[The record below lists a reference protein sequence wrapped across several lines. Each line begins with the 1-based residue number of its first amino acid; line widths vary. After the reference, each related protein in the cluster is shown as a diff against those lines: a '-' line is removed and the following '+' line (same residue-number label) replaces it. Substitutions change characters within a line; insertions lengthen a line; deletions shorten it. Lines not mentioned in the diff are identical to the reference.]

1 MQTKSILM
9 ALSAMALVTA
19 CTNDETIEMNQG
31 EGISLSAVAGKAT
44 RAGSEATT
52 TNSIKDFHVYA
63 FTQGLEY
70 MNHDVTK
77 TGNTWTYGDTKF
89 WPESTV
95 DFYSYSPMDMRR
107 GTVNITAAGEKK
119 IEKYLV
125 AGDEDFLYALNL
137 GEKKA
142 DHEAKKPVNIN
153 FRHALSQIVF
163 RIKNTNP
170 NLTVFVDGI
179 RVEGVENTGD
189 FTWPTK
195 GTAEYWDGSEPDTE
209 TDDSWGTWNIEY
221 NPKEAERISYS
232 ADITPI
238 MGEGLV
244 GSKEAP
250 VQDLTVKTDNG
261 YKGLLLLPQTL
272 KPWITNTGEV
282 DVDGAP
288 IYKITGTARVLVK
301 CRLVDTKTSVQLW
314 PKPEEGAV
322 TKFVGVSL
330 VGEPKDISGK
340 TEQVWKQGKRY
351 VYTLIFGEGG
361 GFNPENPDPENPDPE
376 PVLVPITF
384 DVTVDNFVEYPQDL
398 DASVPDSK
406 PGK

>member
-282 DVDGAP
+282 DVDGDP

-361 GFNPENPDPENPDPE
+361 GFNPENPDPE

>member
-1 MQTKSILM
+1 M

-31 EGISLSAVAGKAT
+31 DGITFNTVAGKAT

-52 TNSIKDFHVYA
+52 TNNIENFHVYA
-63 FTQGLEY
+63 FTQNKKY
-70 MNHDVTK
+70 MDHNVTK
-77 TGNTWTYGDTKF
+77 TGKTWTYGDTKF
-89 WPESTV
+89 WPETAV
-95 DFYSYSPMDMRR
+95 DFYSYSPMKIG
-107 GTVNITAAGEKK
+107 GTVNITAEGEKK

-125 AGDEDFLYALNL
+125 TGDEDFLYALNL
-137 GEKKA
+137 DEKKA

-163 RIKNTNP
+163 KIKNTNP
-170 NLTVFVDGI
+170 NLTVFVDE
-179 RVEGVENTGD
+179 VKVVGVENTGD
-189 FTWPTK
+189 FTWPTE
-195 GTAEYWDGSEPDTE
+195 GTAEGPETDTE
-209 TDDSWGTWNIEY
+209 TDKSWGTWNIVY
-221 NPKEAERISYS
+221 NSKEAEKNFYN

-238 MGEGLV
+238 MEGGLV
-244 GSKEAP
+244 GSNEAS
-250 VQDLTVKTDNG
+250 VQDLTVKTGNG

-272 KPWITNTGEV
+272 NPWITNTG
-282 DVDGAP
+282 DVDTDGDP

-330 VGEPKDISGK
+330 VGETVAEADQ
-340 TEQVWKQGKRY
+340 TAQVWKQGKRY

>member
-1 MQTKSILM
+1 M
-9 ALSAMALVTA
+9 ALSVMALVTA

-31 EGISLSAVAGKAT
+31 DGITFNTVAGKAT
-44 RAGSEATT
+44 RIGSEATT

-70 MNHDVTK
+70 MNHDVTR
-77 TGNTWTYGDTKF
+77 TGDTWTYGDTKF

-95 DFYSYSPMDMRR
+95 DFYSYSPMKIG
-107 GTVNITAAGEKK
+107 GTVNITAEGEKK

-163 RIKNTNP
+163 KIKNTNP

-195 GTAEYWDGSEPDTE
+195 GTSEYWDESEADTE
-209 TDDSWGTWNIEY
+209 TDNSWGTWNIVY
-221 NPKEAERISYS
+221 NPKEAERISYN

-250 VQDLTVKTDNG
+250 VQDLTVKTDNS

-272 KPWITNTGEV
+272 NPWITNTG
-282 DVDGAP
+282 DVDADGDP

-301 CRLVDTKTSVQLW
+301 CRLVDTETNVQLW

-330 VGEPKDISGK
+330 VGETVAEADQPAA
-340 TEQVWKQGKRY
+340 QVWKQGKRY

>member
-1 MQTKSILM
+1 M

-31 EGISLSAVAGKAT
+31 DGITFNTVAGKAT

-77 TGNTWTYGDTKF
+77 TGDTWTYGSTKF

-95 DFYSYSPMDMRR
+95 DFYSYSPMKIG
-107 GTVNITAAGEKK
+107 GTVNITAEGEKK

-125 AGDEDFLYALNL
+125 TGDEDFLYALNL
-137 GEKKA
+137 DEKKA

-163 RIKNTNP
+163 KIKNTNP

-179 RVEGVENTGD
+179 RVKGVENTGD

-195 GTAEYWDGSEPDTE
+195 GTAEYWDGSESDTE
-209 TDDSWGTWNIEY
+209 TDNSWGTWNIVY
-221 NPKEAERISYS
+221 NSKEAENNFYD

-238 MGEGLV
+238 MEGGLV
-244 GSKEAP
+244 GSNEAS
-250 VQDLTVKTDNG
+250 VQDLTVKTGNG

-272 KPWITNTGEV
+272 NPWITNTG
-282 DVDGAP
+282 DVDTDGDP

-330 VGEPKDISGK
+330 VGETVAEADQAA
-340 TEQVWKQGKRY
+340 QVWKQGKRY

-384 DVTVDNFVEYPQDL
+384 DVTVDNFVEYPQEDL

>member
-1 MQTKSILM
+1 MFI
-9 ALSAMALVTA
+9 A
-19 CTNDETIEMNQG
+19 N
-31 EGISLSAVAGKAT
+31 
-44 RAGSEATT
+44 
-52 TNSIKDFHVYA
+52 
-63 FTQGLEY
+63 
-70 MNHDVTK
+70 
-77 TGNTWTYGDTKF
+77 
-89 WPESTV
+89 
-95 DFYSYSPMDMRR
+95 
-107 GTVNITAAGEKK
+107 
-119 IEKYLV
+119 
-125 AGDEDFLYALNL
+125 
-137 GEKKA
+137 
-142 DHEAKKPVNIN
+142 
-153 FRHALSQIVF
+153 
-163 RIKNTNP
+163 
-170 NLTVFVDGI
+170 
-179 RVEGVENTGD
+179 
-189 FTWPTK
+189 
-195 GTAEYWDGSEPDTE
+195 
-209 TDDSWGTWNIEY
+209 
-221 NPKEAERISYS
+221 NPKEAERISYN

-250 VQDLTVKTDNG
+250 VQDLTVKTDNS

-272 KPWITNTGEV
+272 NPWITNTG
-282 DVDGAP
+282 DVDADGDP

-301 CRLVDTKTSVQLW
+301 CRLVDTETNVQLW

-330 VGEPKDISGK
+330 VGETVAEADQPAA
-340 TEQVWKQGKRY
+340 QVWKQGKRY

>member
-1 MQTKSILM
+1 M
-9 ALSAMALVTA
+9 ALSVMALVTA

-31 EGISLSAVAGKAT
+31 DGITFNTVAGKAT
-44 RAGSEATT
+44 RTGSEATT

-70 MNHDVTK
+70 MNHDVTR
-77 TGNTWTYGDTKF
+77 TGDTWTYGDTKF

-95 DFYSYSPMDMRR
+95 DFYSYSPMKIG
-107 GTVNITAAGEKK
+107 GTVNITAEGEKK

-125 AGDEDFLYALNL
+125 AGDEDFLYALNR

-163 RIKNTNP
+163 KIKNTNP

-195 GTAEYWDGSEPDTE
+195 GTSEYWDESEADTE
-209 TDDSWGTWNIEY
+209 TDNSWGTWNIVY
-221 NPKEAERISYS
+221 NPKEAEKIFYD

-238 MGEGLV
+238 MEEGLV

-250 VQDLTVKTDNG
+250 VQDLTVKMDNNS

-272 KPWITNTGEV
+272 NPWITNTG
-282 DVDGAP
+282 DVDTDGDP

-301 CRLVDTKTSVQLW
+301 CRLVDTETNVQLW
-314 PKPEEGAV
+314 PKPEEGTV

-330 VGEPKDISGK
+330 VGETVAEADQLAA
-340 TEQVWKQGKRY
+340 QVWKQGKRY

-361 GFNPENPDPENPDPE
+361 GFDPENPDPENPDPE

>member
-1 MQTKSILM
+1 M
-9 ALSAMALVTA
+9 ALSVMALVTA

-31 EGISLSAVAGKAT
+31 DGITFNTVAGKAT
-44 RAGSEATT
+44 RTGSEATT

-70 MNHDVTK
+70 MNHDVTR
-77 TGNTWTYGDTKF
+77 TGDTWTYGDTKF

-95 DFYSYSPMDMRR
+95 DFYSYSPMKIG
-107 GTVNITAAGEKK
+107 GTVNITAEGEKK

-163 RIKNTNP
+163 KIKNTNP

-195 GTAEYWDGSEPDTE
+195 GTAEYWDGSEADTE
-209 TDDSWGTWNIEY
+209 TDNSWGTWNIVY
-221 NPKEAERISYS
+221 NPKEAEKIFYD

-238 MGEGLV
+238 MEEGLV

-250 VQDLTVKTDNG
+250 VQDLTVKMDNNS

-272 KPWITNTGEV
+272 NPWITNTG
-282 DVDGAP
+282 DVDTDGDP

-301 CRLVDTKTSVQLW
+301 CRLVDTETNVQLW

-330 VGEPKDISGK
+330 VGETVAEADQAA
-340 TEQVWKQGKRY
+340 QVWKQGKRY

-361 GFNPENPDPENPDPE
+361 GFDPENPDPENPDPE

-384 DVTVDNFVEYPQDL
+384 DVTVDDFVECPQDL

>member
-19 CTNDETIEMNQG
+19 CTNDETIEMNRG

-52 TNSIKDFHVYA
+52 TNSIDNFHVYA

-70 MNHDVTK
+70 MNHDVTRIDD
-77 TGNTWTYGDTKF
+77 NTWTYGDTKF

-107 GTVNITAAGEKK
+107 GTVNITAEGEKK

-142 DHEAKKPVNIN
+142 DHEARKPVNIN

-163 RIKNTNP
+163 KIKNTNP

-195 GTAEYWDGSEPDTE
+195 GTAEYWDGSEADTE
-209 TDDSWGTWNIEY
+209 TDDSWGTWYIEY
-221 NPKEAERISYS
+221 NPKEAEGISYN

-250 VQDLTVKTDNG
+250 VQDLTVKTDKG
-261 YKGLLLLPQTL
+261 YKGLLLLPQVL
-272 KPWITNTGEV
+272 NPWITNTG
-282 DVDGAP
+282 DVDADGDP

-330 VGEPKDISGK
+330 VGETVAEADHLA
-340 TEQVWKQGKRY
+340 TQVWKQGKRY

-361 GFNPENPDPENPDPE
+361 GFDPENPDPE

>member
-19 CTNDETIEMNQG
+19 CTNDETIEMNRG

-52 TNSIKDFHVYA
+52 TNSIDNFHVYA

-70 MNHDVTK
+70 MNHDVTR
-77 TGNTWTYGDTKF
+77 TDDTWTYGDTKF
-89 WPESTV
+89 WPETDV
-95 DFYSYSPMDMRR
+95 DFYSYSPMDTQN
-107 GTVNITAAGEKK
+107 GSVSIEVKGDKK
-119 IEKYLV
+119 IVDYNV
-125 AGDEDFLYALNL
+125 SGDEDLLYALNL
-137 GEKKA
+137 AEKKA
-142 DHEAKKPVNIN
+142 EHEGKQPVTVN

-163 RIKNTNP
+163 KIKNTNS
-170 NLTVFVDGI
+170 NLTVFVDGVKVDGI
-179 RVEGVENTGD
+179 EKQGT
-189 FTWPTK
+189 FSWPTLSTTTQWQETEK
-195 GTAEYWDGSEPDTE
+195 DTE
-209 TDDSWGTWNIEY
+209 TDDSWGTWGIAY
-221 NPKEAERISYS
+221 NKENAKQNGYPAE
-232 ADITPI
+232 ITPI
-238 MGEGLV
+238 MEPGFT
-244 GSKEAP
+244 GSKDAS
-250 VQDLTVKTDNG
+250 VRDLTVKTDNG

-272 KPWITNTGEV
+272 NPWITKTGGTDEN
-282 DVDGAP
+282 P
-288 IYKITGTARVLVK
+288 EYKITGTARVLVK
-301 CRLVDTKTSVQLW
+301 CKLVDTASDVQLW
-314 PKPEEGAV
+314 PDKDSQEETAW
-322 TKFVGVSL
+322 VGVSL

>member
-77 TGNTWTYGDTKF
+77 TDNTWTYGNTKF
-89 WPESTV
+89 WPETAV

-195 GTAEYWDGSEPDTE
+195 GTAEYWDGSESDTE

-221 NPKEAERISYS
+221 KPKEAERISYS

-250 VQDLTVKTDNG
+250 VQDLTIKTDNG

-272 KPWITNTGEV
+272 NPWITNTGEV
-282 DVDGAP
+282 DADGDP

-340 TEQVWKQGKRY
+340 TAQVWKQGKRY